1 MRRAISLALLIIIS
15 SIVAGYSHS
24 ASPENPFV
32 YRIELADE
40 VINPIAV
47 EYIESSIKKAETD
60 GASALLIQLDTPG
73 GLLTSTRKIVKMI
86 MNAQVPVLVYVGP
99 SGARAGSA
107 GVFITIASHVA
118 AMAPSTN
125 IGAAHPV
132 AMKDKRSTK
141 DTFKEL
147 LEVLKG
153 KKDGKG
159 KPKETAKES
168 KDSMEQKIMNDTEA
182 WARSIATFRGRNQ
195 KWAVEAVSE
204 SVSATENEAFQKDV
218 IDFVV
223 ATPEELLIKANG
235 LPAMLPKG
243 RTTIETKEAK
253 IIDLPMST
261 RLKWLNVL
269 AHPNIAYILL
279 MLGFYGLLFEFT
291 HPGIGFP
298 GVAGAICLVLA
309 FFGLQVLPTNY
320 AGVALIVM
328 AIILFI
334 AEAKITSYG
343 LLTLGGVV
351 CLFLGS
357 LILFAS
363 PYEFMRVSLPIV
375 IAFVAAT
382 AVVAAGLATLVVRSQ
397 RRKTKTGEE
406 GLIGAVGEVQNID
419 GEHIQVFVHGE
430 IWDARCDAKLEIGQE
445 IRVVGTKGLILT
457 VERWSV
463 DGGRRA

>member
-1 MRRAISLALLIIIS
+1 MRRAILCALCFVFILA
-15 SIVAGYSHS
+15 AGFSH
-24 ASPENPFV
+24 AAPADGPFV

-47 EYIESSIKKAETD
+47 EYIETSIKKSETD
-60 GASALLIQLDTPG
+60 GAAALLIQLDTPG

-86 MNAQVPVLVYVGP
+86 MNAQVPILVYVAP

-132 AMKDKRSTK
+132 AMKEKRSTG
-141 DTFKEL
+141 DVLRDL
-147 LEVLKG
+147 LKTISG
-153 KKDGKG
+153 KK
-159 KPKETAKES
+159 KEQRDQPGREKLGT
-168 KDSMEQKIMNDTEA
+168 MEQKIMSDTEA
-182 WARSIATFRGRNQ
+182 WARSIATFRGRNK
-195 KWAVEAVSE
+195 KWVVEAVSE

-218 IDFVV
+218 INFV
-223 ATPEELLIKANG
+223 AASSEELLEKADG
-235 LPAMLPKG
+235 LPVMLPKG
-243 RTTIETKEAK
+243 RATIETKEAR

-269 AHPNIAYILL
+269 AHPNIAYILM

-298 GVAGAICLVLA
+298 GIAGAICLVLA
-309 FFGLQVLPTNY
+309 FFGLQILPTNY
-320 AGVALIVM
+320 AGVALIIM

-343 LLTLGGVV
+343 LLTLGGIVS
-351 CLFLGS
+351 LFLGS

-382 AVVAAGLATLVVRSQ
+382 AIVAIGLATLVIRAQ
-397 RRKTKTGEE
+397 RRRARTGAE
-406 GLIGAVGEVQNID
+406 GLIGVVGEVQSVGD
-419 GEHIQVFVHGE
+419 DHIQVFVHGE
-430 IWDARCDAKLEIGQE
+430 IWDAVCNAELK
-445 IRVVGTKGLILT
+445 VGDKVKVEKMKGLKLT
-457 VERWSV
+457 V
-463 DGGRRA
+463 RAL

>member
-1 MRRAISLALLIIIS
+1 MTA
-15 SIVAGYSHS
+15 AGFSHAAPAGGS
-24 ASPENPFV
+24 FV

-40 VINPIAV
+40 VINPVAV
-47 EYIESSIKKAETD
+47 EYIETSIEKSETD
-60 GASALLIQLDTPG
+60 GAAALLIQLDTPG

-86 MNAQVPVLVYVGP
+86 MNAQVPILVYVAP

-107 GVFITIASHVA
+107 GVFITIAAHVA

-132 AMKDKRSTK
+132 AMKEKRSTK
-141 DTFKEL
+141 DTFKDL
-147 LEVLKG
+147 LEALTG
-153 KKDGKG
+153 KKEEG
-159 KPKETAKES
+159 KPARQAKKPE
-168 KDSMEQKIMNDTEA
+168 DLMEQKIMNDTEA

-195 KWAVEAVSE
+195 KWVVKAVSE

-218 IDFVV
+218 INFVA
-223 ATPEELLIKANG
+223 ATPGELLEKSHG
-235 LPAMLPKG
+235 LPVMLPKG
-243 RTTIETKEAK
+243 RATIETKEAR

-298 GVAGAICLVLA
+298 GIAGAICLVLA
-309 FFGLQVLPTNY
+309 FFGLQILPTNY

-351 CLFLGS
+351 SLFLGS

-382 AVVAAGLATLVVRSQ
+382 AIVAIGLATLVIRSQ
-397 RRKTKTGEE
+397 RRKAKTGEE

-419 GEHIQVFVHGE
+419 GEHVQVFVHGE
-430 IWDARCDAKLEIGQE
+430 IWEVECDTELK
-445 IRVVGTKGLILT
+445 VGSKIKVEKMRGLKLT
-457 VERWSV
+457 V
-463 DGGRRA
+463 RAL

>member
-1 MRRAISLALLIIIS
+1 MRRAVLCALCLIFILTAGSGYAAPAS
-15 SIVAGYSHS
+15 S
-24 ASPENPFV
+24 PFI
-32 YRIELADE
+32 YRIELADN

-47 EYIESSIKKAETD
+47 EYIETSIKKAETD
-60 GASALLIQLDTPG
+60 GAAALLIQLDTPG
-73 GLLTSTRKIVKMI
+73 GLLTSTRKIVKSI
-86 MNAQVPVLVYVGP
+86 MNAQVPVLVYVAP

-107 GVFITIASHVA
+107 GVFITLAAHVA

-132 AMKDKRSTK
+132 AMKEKRSAG
-141 DTFKEL
+141 DTLKEL
-147 LEVLKG
+147 LETLTG
-153 KKDGKG
+153 KKKEDEEQT
-159 KPKETAKES
+159 KPAKPAKKPAEVM
-168 KDSMEQKIMNDTEA
+168 DQKIMSDTEA

-195 KWAVEAVSE
+195 KWAVKAVSE
-204 SVSATENEAFQKDV
+204 SVSATENEAFQKGV
-218 IDFVV
+218 VNFV
-223 ATPEELLIKANG
+223 AASSEEFLTKADG

-243 RTTIETKEAK
+243 TVKIQTKEAR
-253 IIDLPMST
+253 IIDIPMGL

-298 GVAGAICLVLA
+298 GIAGAICLILA
-309 FFGLQVLPTNY
+309 FFGLQILPTNY

-343 LLTLGGVV
+343 LLTLGGIVS
-351 CLFLGS
+351 LFLGS

-363 PYEFMRVSLPIV
+363 PYEFMRVSLPLV

-382 AVVAAGLATLVVRSQ
+382 AAVTIGLATLVIRAQ
-397 RRKTKTGEE
+397 RRKAKTGKE
-406 GLIGAVGEVQNID
+406 GLIGATGEVESVD
-419 GEHIQVFVHGE
+419 DDHLKVFVHGE
-430 IWDARCDAKLEIGQE
+430 IWDAICDSEIEVGQTVK
-445 IRVVGTKGLILT
+445 VVEMKGLILT
-457 VERWSV
+457 VKGEE
-463 DGGRRA
+463 

>member
-1 MRRAISLALLIIIS
+1 MRRAISLALLAIIS
-15 SIVAGYSHS
+15 VIAGYSNS
-24 ASPENPFV
+24 ASSAQPFV

-47 EYIESSIKKAETD
+47 EYIETSIKKSETD
-60 GASALLIQLDTPG
+60 GAAALLIQLDTPG
-73 GLLTSTRKIVKMI
+73 GLLTSTRKIVKAI
-86 MNAQVPVLVYVGP
+86 MNAQVPVLVYVAP

-107 GVFITIASHVA
+107 GVFITLASHVA

-132 AMKDKRSTK
+132 EMKEKRSAK
-141 DTFKEL
+141 DTFKDL
-147 LEVLKG
+147 LEKLTG
-153 KKDGKG
+153 KKEGDEKSA
-159 KPKETAKES
+159 KPAKKSE
-168 KDSMEQKIMNDTEA
+168 DVMDQKIMNDAEA
-182 WARSIATFRGRNQ
+182 WARSIAAFRGRNQ

-204 SVSATENEAFQKDV
+204 SVSATENEAFQNDV
-218 IDFVV
+218 VDFVV
-223 ATPEELLIKANG
+223 ASPEEFLSKANG

-243 RTTIETKEAK
+243 RVAIETKEAR

-291 HPGIGFP
+291 HPGVGFP
-298 GVAGAICLVLA
+298 GIAGAICLVLA

-334 AEAKITSYG
+334 AEVKITSYG
-343 LLTLGGVV
+343 LLTLGGIVS
-351 CLFLGS
+351 LFLGS

-382 AVVAAGLATLVVRSQ
+382 AVVAIGLATLVIRSQ

-406 GLIGAVGEVQNID
+406 GLIGAVGEVQTVAGD
-419 GEHIQVFVHGE
+419 HIQVFVHGE
-430 IWDARCDAKLEIGQE
+430 IWDAVCDEKLEVGQK
-445 IRVVGTKGLILT
+445 IKVVQMKGLKLT
-457 VERWSV
+457 VTKT
-463 DGGRRA
+463 